1 MADTVVGH
9 YGFRLEDG
17 ADTGARLTSHP
28 GAAVLSVERLCST
41 ALLPT
46 LAHRIAMHVP
56 NAPEWIRLGIAILY
70 LAVFI
75 EASLSKF
82 AARETPQWYLD
93 KFASTWM
100 AKLPLSAMWWTIA
113 VLEFAVAA
121 AFAAGA
127 VSLVLGNPLSES
139 LFCAGL
145 GLSTLTF
152 ALLCFGLRVSQD
164 YTGAAN
170 AFFYGALS
178 AIIWL
183 LLTSPGVLAIP
194 A

>member
-1 MADTVVGH
+1 
-9 YGFRLEDG
+9 
-17 ADTGARLTSHP
+17 
-28 GAAVLSVERLCST
+28 
-41 ALLPT
+41 
-46 LAHRIAMHVP
+46 MHVP
-56 NAPEWIRLGIAILY
+56 NANEWIRLAIAVLY
-70 LAVFI
+70 LSVFI
-75 EASLSKF
+75 EASLGKF

-100 AKLPLSAMWWTIA
+100 GKLPLPAMWWTIA
-113 VLEFAVAA
+113 ALEFAVAA

-127 VSLVLGNPLSES
+127 VSIVLGNPLAEA
-139 LFCAGL
+139 LFCTGL

-152 ALLCFGLRVSQD
+152 AMLCFGLRVSQD
-164 YTGAAN
+164 YTGAAS

-183 LLTSPGVLAIP
+183 LLSSQGALAVP

>member
-1 MADTVVGH
+1 
-9 YGFRLEDG
+9 
-17 ADTGARLTSHP
+17 
-28 GAAVLSVERLCST
+28 
-41 ALLPT
+41 
-46 LAHRIAMHVP
+46 MHVP
-56 NAPEWIRLGIAILY
+56 NAHEWIRLGIAVLY
-70 LAVFI
+70 LSVFV

-113 VLEFAVAA
+113 ALEFAVAA
-121 AFAAGA
+121 AFAAAA
-127 VSLVLGNPLSES
+127 VSLVLGNPLAES
-139 LFCAGL
+139 LFCVGL
-145 GLSTLTF
+145 GLSTVTF
-152 ALLCFGLRVSQD
+152 AMLCFGLRVSQD
-164 YTGAAN
+164 FAGGAN

-183 LLTSPGVLAIP
+183 LLSNPGALAIP